1 MKDLTPNLNLPAKA
15 LHHFFSRAVSRVA
28 QIIRSSD
35 NEKTTTATTMR
46 PKGKDKPEGPI
57 RTPVTHS
64 HRVNKLVPPRP
75 FPTVPAGV
83 SATGPR
89 SAHHEGK
96 NYITITRRTQLGTY
110 LRRCKDL
117 VLKDGCVI
125 LLSRPRMS

>member
-1 MKDLTPNLNLPAKA
+1 M
-15 LHHFFSRAVSRVA
+15 H
-28 QIIRSSD
+28 
-35 NEKTTTATTMR
+35 

-57 RTPVTHS
+57 RTPVTHN

-96 NYITITRRTQLGTY
+96 NYITITRRTQLGAY